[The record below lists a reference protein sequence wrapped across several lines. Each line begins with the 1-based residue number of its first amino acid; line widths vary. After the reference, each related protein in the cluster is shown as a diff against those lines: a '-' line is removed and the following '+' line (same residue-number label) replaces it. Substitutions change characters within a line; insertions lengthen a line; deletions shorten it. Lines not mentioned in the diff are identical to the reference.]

1 MKATCEDLFNPLI
14 FEVHEVE
21 KPVRDL
27 FPAYMKEQTYK
38 DKNEWEKYII
48 KIIYFKNK
56 KSAVIK
62 ENKLFQ

>member
-1 MKATCEDLFNPLI
+1 
-14 FEVHEVE
+14 
-21 KPVRDL
+21 L